1 MPACLKAE
9 ANNSSTLDVTLQS
22 SRQNF
27 KEKNDI
33 GKRKAD
39 AQHAFQIFF
48 PQKLL
53 LKSYFKFFLSLK
65 IVH

>member
-48 PQKLL
+48 PKN
-53 LKSYFKFFLSLK
+53 YF
-65 IVH
+65 